1 MFCCP
6 FAKALKIALSPVLVR
21 GSFYAKFGITPL
33 FFLTILFVFNLIY
46 LQNNTTLKQGNH
58 SMFVWI
64 FHRISGLLLILLL
77 GVKFFTSFFL
87 MTKEQKPD
95 WALVLHVNP
104 FLDTLLIIS
113 VVFHALY
120 GLRTVVID
128 LGLRK
133 EKLLFWVATILS
145 LVLSAFLLILY
156 FTRNY

>member
-1 MFCCP
+1 MF
-6 FAKALKIALSPVLVR
+6 IWV
-21 GSFYAKFGITPL
+21 
-33 FFLTILFVFNLIY
+33 
-46 LQNNTTLKQGNH
+46 
-58 SMFVWI
+58 

-77 GVKFFTSFFL
+77 GIKFLTSFFL

-95 WALVLHVNP
+95 WALVLHTNP
-104 FLDTLLIIS
+104 FIDTLLIIF

-133 EKLLFWVATILS
+133 EKLLFWVFTLLS
-145 LVLSAFLLILY
+145 LVLIGLLLALY